1 MMPTLQPNSWE
12 TARSPGKTFMTTEI
26 RCVPR
31 FTPHRLCP
39 GRSCST
45 VKVSCRFISLA
56 KTFPNCGQL
65 LPRSGR
71 STAVSSSSLPH
82 QDRRRRAAV
91 DCAAPCRRGIDFVL
105 VDDTSPSRRQIRLP
119 VGLFSG
125 GSFRL
130 VSHFGKLWLLPY
142 PRPPLFLRVPSHL
155 NLP

>member
-1 MMPTLQPNSWE
+1 
-12 TARSPGKTFMTTEI
+12 MTTEI

-45 VKVSCRFISLA
+45 AKVSWRFISLA
-56 KTFPNCGQL
+56 KTLPNCGQP
-65 LPRSGR
+65 LPLSGR
-71 STAVSSSSLPH
+71 STAVSSSCVPH

-91 DCAAPCRRGIDFVL
+91 DCAAPCRRGIYFVL

-125 GSFRL
+125 GSFRIALPFL
-130 VSHFGKLWLLPY
+130 VTFVMSPHSF
-142 PRPPLFLRVPSHL
+142 PLEFPLA
-155 NLP
+155 